1 MKKLAI
7 AAALAATLLT
17 LTACAGAP
25 ASNSGSSQNS
35 SATPTSGTEG
45 NASFDSSKIQIVA
58 STNIWGSVAT
68 SVGGDLV
75 QVTSIIDTA
84 SQDPHSY
91 EASARDQ
98 LAFKQADLVIT
109 NGGGYD
115 EFASKLAE
123 TATEADKIAIADI
136 ATNVDA
142 KTNEHLWYSISSV
155 GQATYAI
162 ADQLGKIDSANTETY
177 LANADKFIEGL
188 TGIAAGYGEIQKK
201 AKGKKFF
208 ATEPVANWMLDD
220 LGFVDATPAEFSKA
234 IENETD
240 VPPLALK
247 NALDLIGSGKIAVV
261 VLNAQTENAQTKQI
275 ADKAKSAGV
284 AVVTLSELM
293 PKGMEYI
300 DWMGEN
306 LIALDKALG

>member
-7 AAALAATLLT
+7 VAALAATLLT

-25 ASNSGSSQNS
+25 DSTSGSTES
-35 SATPTSGTEG
+35 SSSSPTSGTEG

-58 STNIWGSVAT
+58 STNIWGSVAS

-115 EFASKLAE
+115 DFATKLAE
-123 TATEADKIAIADI
+123 SATEAEKIAIADV
-136 ATNVDA
+136 ATNIDA
-142 KTNEHLWYSISSV
+142 KKNEHLWYSISAV
-155 GQATYAI
+155 GQATYVI
-162 ADQLGKIDSANTETY
+162 ADQLGKIDSANKETY

-188 TGIAAGYGEIQKK
+188 TGIAAGYGGIQKK

-208 ATEPVANWMLDD
+208 ATEPVANWMLSD

-240 VPPLALK
+240 VPPLAM
-247 NALDLIGSGKIAVV
+247 NAALELIGSGKINVV
-261 VLNAQTENAQTKQI
+261 VLNAQTENTQTKQI

-293 PKGMEYI
+293 PKGMAYI

>member
-7 AAALAATLLT
+7 VAALAATLLT

-25 ASNSGSSQNS
+25 ASTSGSTESS
-35 SATPTSGTEG
+35 SASPTSGTEG

-58 STNIWGSVAT
+58 STNIWGSVAS

-115 EFASKLAE
+115 DFAAKLAE
-123 TATEADKIAIADI
+123 SATDADKITIADI
-136 ATNVDA
+136 ADA
-142 KTNEHLWYSISSV
+142 TKNEHLWYSVSAV

-162 ADQLGKIDSANTETY
+162 ADELGKIDGANKETY

-208 ATEPVANWMLDD
+208 ATEPVANLMLSD

-240 VPPLALK
+240 VPPLAM
-247 NALDLIGSGKIAVV
+247 NAALELIGSGKINVV
-261 VLNAQTENAQTKQI
+261 VLNAQTENTQTKQI

-293 PKGMEYI
+293 PKGMAYI